1 VGSRLDTK
9 HSALPQAVTEVP
21 PDGVRPA
28 TYTVSPN
35 KLGGHGARSRRGVS
49 ARDLLQQYRA
59 GSLED
64 PCEVIDLLAL
74 ADLLREDDPLFA
86 AA

>member
-1 VGSRLDTK
+1 MERTTIDLTREDILARLE
-9 HSALPQAVTEVP
+9 A
-21 PDGVRPA
+21 
-28 TYTVSPN
+28 
-35 KLGGHGARSRRGVS
+35 GASRRRGMS
-49 ARDLLQQYRA
+49 AHDLLQQYRA
-59 GSLED
+59 GKLED

>member
-1 VGSRLDTK
+1 
-9 HSALPQAVTEVP
+9 
-21 PDGVRPA
+21 
-28 TYTVSPN
+28 
-35 KLGGHGARSRRGVS
+35 VS

-74 ADLLREDDPLFA
+74 ADLLREGDPLFA